1 MNYRKVY
8 MTVIANAI
16 KENRKKLSRD
26 AENYV
31 YYEEHHVLPKS
42 LFPAWQHRKSNLVLL
57 TAREHFFCHQLLT
70 KIYPSYSMSCALF
83 YMCNGN
89 DYQRNVCSSRDYER
103 ARIEFA
109 KWNSI
114 RHKGQVPWNKG
125 KKCPQLKNPVWM
137 HNENC
142 RHKRSKTL
150 KKRYL
155 EGLTPWNRGLS
166 YKELYSDDER
176 KQRFGKN
183 KGRKQSKEEIEKRS
197 KLLKGQKR
205 TEEQKLHYKAA
216 AEKRAKRYKE
226 SGISK
231 KVGEINKL
239 KRSKPI
245 YCPELDI
252 TFQSRKEA
260 AIFFKTSACRIA
272 EQIERTKKGKLYKGK
287 YHIFEVRKEG

>member
-1 MNYRKVY
+1 MNYREVY
-8 MTVIANAI
+8 TKIISNAM
-16 KENRKKLSRD
+16 KEHRKKLSRD

-42 LFPAWQHRKSNLVLL
+42 LFPAWKNRKSNLVLL
-57 TAREHFFCHQLLT
+57 TAREHFFCHQLLI
-70 KIYPSYSMSCALF
+70 KIYPSYSMACALF

-89 DYQRNVCSSRDYER
+89 KYQRNVCSSRDYER
-103 ARIEFA
+103 ARIEFS

-114 RHKGQVPWNKG
+114 KHKGQEPWNKG
-125 KKCPQLKNPVWM
+125 KKCPQLKSPIWM
-137 HNENC
+137 HTEDCQN
-142 RHKRSKTL
+142 KRTKTI
-150 KKRYL
+150 KEKYP
-155 EGLTPWNRGLS
+155 EGLIPWNKGIS
-166 YKELYSDDER
+166 YKEIYSDDER
-176 KQRFGKN
+176 SLRFGKN

-197 KLLKGQKR
+197 MSLRGKKR
-205 TEEQKLHYKAA
+205 TEEQKLRYKAA

-231 KVGEINKL
+231 RIGEINKI

-245 YCPELDI
+245 YCPELDK

-260 AIFFKTSACRIA
+260 AIFFKTSASRIA
-272 EQIERTKKGKLYKGK
+272 EQIERTKNGKLYKGK